1 MKKNIFLAM
10 IAAIVSINGI
20 CASYMTM
27 GENDS
32 LRIRPNRLNGYS
44 TYPVNMYLDAYA
56 DYFNVGISYPGG
68 LRPKMMYN
76 LRGIESGD
84 GLAVTF
90 TMYDGSEASF
100 MPTLNVG
107 ETYQSVSA
115 SISTTGWWDY
125 NMDGVLEPYG
135 SVKWEPGCHEEVF
148 VFNFWV
154 NDDYREG
161 YVVLDGVFNSG
172 MDSRGPILA
181 NVQFYKKIWCWVGY
195 MKGDVSGDERVNI
208 TDATILINSLQD
220 AGDSI
225 DDLDEFQLAAADING
240 DGIVNVTDVTEL
252 INILNND

>member
-1 MKKNIFLAM
+1 MKKNIIMAM
-10 IAAIVSINGI
+10 IAVIVSMNGM

-27 GENDS
+27 GDNDS

-44 TYPVNMYLDAYA
+44 TYPVDMFLDAYA
-56 DYFNVGISYPGG
+56 DYFNVGISYPEG

-115 SISTTGWWDY
+115 SLSATGWWDY

-154 NDDYREG
+154 SDSFRKG
-161 YVVLDGVFNSG
+161 YVTFDGVFNSG
-172 MDSRGPILA
+172 MDGRGPILS
-181 NVQFYKKIWCWVGY
+181 NVQFYKKVWCWVGY
-195 MKGDVSGDERVNI
+195 MKGDINGDER
-208 TDATILINSLQD
+208 
-220 AGDSI
+220 
-225 DDLDEFQLAAADING
+225 
-240 DGIVNVTDVTEL
+240 VNVTDVTLLDGYLIDGSLEL
-252 INILNND
+252 DEFQLEAADVNCDGEINITDVTRLIARIINQ